1 MAVEASTS
9 SGNARPPVRKAAEHQ
24 MTLPMHSQA
33 AQAAPTFAPR
43 PPEMPIHA
51 SAMTPVVEAVEVMD
65 TDTNAD
71 VTIDEPESF
80 LYPPLPSLMSAPIT
94 PAPVYATPA
103 SAAERSGPA
112 SDSRPVIRPAVA
124 SPIAA
129 ASATSSARRVIGNTQ
144 TGLAAAHLG
153 IEESEFDK
161 PTYLR
166 RALAGE
172 GGLGT
177 RLPGDGKA

>member
-1 MAVEASTS
+1 
-9 SGNARPPVRKAAEHQ
+9 
-24 MTLPMHSQA
+24 
-33 AQAAPTFAPR
+33 
-43 PPEMPIHA
+43 
-51 SAMTPVVEAVEVMD
+51 MD
-65 TDTNAD
+65 TE
-71 VTIDEPESF
+71 VTIDESESF
-80 LYPPLPSLMSAPIT
+80 LYPPLPSLMSAPMT
-94 PAPVYATPA
+94 PAPVYAA
-103 SAAERSGPA
+103 SAPVVAAERFAMP

-129 ASATSSARRVIGNTQ
+129 ASATSSARRVTSNTQ